1 MKALRSTSLTV
12 AITCVLAISGCS
24 TSSETAA
31 PSTLNSEAALDGTV
45 AQAADSEP
53 VILQGTGVL
62 KLDADYPSML
72 EALAGYRLESQAE
85 EVMLLG
91 DSAALSAI
99 GSTLLEAGTF
109 NVLDRDE
116 TLTPALVRTSYSC
129 QSGGEMLIEN
139 GSLILDEEG
148 YTHRVSLDNYHFD
161 QCRTEM
167 DGEQV
172 FNGSLSVM
180 NDYVSGRHFSVR
192 RANQAWTDFAWQQ
205 SSGVTISSNAVI
217 EMYNFNSFDS
227 QQYRNASIGEF
238 SMTRGSEIVEQVVGG
253 EFRQTAESSANGAIN
268 DYEMSAAGS
277 VTNASGVAV
286 RIVTEPAISSRIAA
300 LSLDLVSA
308 FQGLVQMTAEDGS
321 ELSLA
326 ANRVADSRT
335 LQVDIDYRNAAGV
348 LRSQR
353 AQNLVELPFVAP

>member
-12 AITCVLAISGCS
+12 AITGVLSMSGCS
-24 TSSETAA
+24 TSSEIAA
-31 PSTLNSEAALDGTV
+31 PLTVSPEAALDGTV
-45 AQAADSEP
+45 TRGADTEP

-85 EVMLLG
+85 DVMLLG

-99 GSTLLEAGTF
+99 GSTLLETGEF

-116 TLTPALVRTSYSC
+116 TLTSALVRTSYSC
-129 QSGGEMLIEN
+129 QSGGEMIIEN
-139 GSLILDEEG
+139 GSLTLDEEE

-167 DGEQV
+167 NGEQA
-172 FNGSLSVM
+172 FSGSLSVL

-192 RANQAWTDFAWQQ
+192 RANHTWTDFAWQQ
-205 SSGVTISSNAVI
+205 SSGVNISSNAVI
-217 EMYNFNSFDS
+217 EMYTFNSFDS
-227 QQYRNASIGEF
+227 QQYRNASIAEF
-238 SMTRGSEIVEQVVGG
+238 SMTRGSEIVEQVLGG
-253 EFRQTAESSANGAIN
+253 EFRQSAESSANGAIT

-277 VTNASGVAV
+277 VTNASGIAV

-308 FQGLVQMTAEDGS
+308 FKGLVQMTAEDGS

-326 ANRVADSRT
+326 ASRAADAQT
-335 LQVDIDYRNAAGV
+335 LQVDVEYRNAAGV
-348 LRSQR
+348 SRSQL